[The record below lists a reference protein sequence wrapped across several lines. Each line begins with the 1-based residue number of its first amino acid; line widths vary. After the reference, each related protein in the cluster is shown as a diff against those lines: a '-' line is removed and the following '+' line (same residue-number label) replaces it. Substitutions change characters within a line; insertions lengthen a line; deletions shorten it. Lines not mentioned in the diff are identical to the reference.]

1 MFLGCPVDCMTC
13 EQLLGELSENVRTR
27 GTPKVIQFVNAN
39 KVAMVRDDP
48 EMGEILKR
56 ADYVLADGQPML
68 PMAKLLGVTI
78 PERIDGI
85 GLMHKILK
93 LADQE
98 GFSVYL
104 LGAKQEI
111 VEECVR
117 RIAVD
122 FPTVRVAGYRN
133 GYFKSEEIPAV
144 AEAVREVDPDILF
157 LGMGSPMKEQ
167 LADQWSG
174 QLGAR
179 VIQGVGG
186 SFDVMAGMVRRAPE
200 WMQRSG
206 IEWLFRVVQEPRR
219 MFWRYAK
226 TNGSCLDLFFKAC
239 VTRWMSKGK
248 SAKDV

>member
-111 VEECVR
+111 VEDECV
-117 RIAVD
+117 AV
-122 FPTVRVAGYRN
+122 G
-133 GYFKSEEIPAV
+133 
-144 AEAVREVDPDILF
+144 
-157 LGMGSPMKEQ
+157 LGRHQK
-167 LADQWSG
+167 
-174 QLGAR
+174 
-179 VIQGVGG
+179 
-186 SFDVMAGMVRRAPE
+186 
-200 WMQRSG
+200 
-206 IEWLFRVVQEPRR
+206 
-219 MFWRYAK
+219 
-226 TNGSCLDLFFKAC
+226 
-239 VTRWMSKGK
+239 
-248 SAKDV
+248 

>member
-1 MFLGCPVDCMTC
+1 MFLGCPVDCMTSG
-13 EQLLGELSENVRTR
+13 QLLEELRESVRMR
-27 GTPKVIQFVNAN
+27 AAPKVIQFVNAN
-39 KVAMVRDDP
+39 KVAMVRDEP

-68 PMAKLLGVTI
+68 PMAKLLGLTI

-85 GLMHKILK
+85 GLMHKILN
-93 LADQE
+93 LANHE

-111 VEECVR
+111 VEECAR
-117 RIAVD
+117 RISVD
-122 FPTVRVAGYRN
+122 FPALRLAGYRN
-133 GYFKSEEIPAV
+133 GYFKSDEIPAV
-144 AEAVREVDPDILF
+144 VDAIRGADPDILF

-167 LADQWSG
+167 LADQWSE

-219 MFWRYAK
+219 MFWRYAR
-226 TNGSCLDLFFKAC
+226 TNGSCLDLFFKAL
-239 VTRWMSKGK
+239 VARWLAHEKHTMD
-248 SAKDV
+248 A